1 MCRQLN
7 KSAASL
13 LKTASRASLVESW
26 RLWTASR
33 IGHAE
38 GNADGNADDTGSA
51 PTRLGASIEAL
62 FAASAPAETV
72 VVVLH
77 EDYTHELPVFGE
89 RLPGA
94 PELQQPKS
102 IIFVLGAVC
111 MRLRACS

>member
-26 RLWTASR
+26 RLWTESR
-33 IGHAE
+33 IGHAD
-38 GNADGNADDTGSA
+38 GNADGTGSA

-62 FAASAPAETV
+62 FVAYAPAETV

-77 EDYTHELPVFGE
+77 EDYTHELPVFGDH
-89 RLPGA
+89 LPGA

-111 MRLRACS
+111 MRLCACS